1 MEFFLPGAFLFI
13 VSILITYTVIPHL
26 TPIITA
32 ILSIV
37 FLTFGVYTHY
47 QLFSSEYRLSTWQE
61 GLKIYAPA
69 VMIIAI
75 ILFII
80 YGMVAMFTGVH
91 VPIPSMP
98 NLEMPSTNSLT
109 GSVMNTYNS
118 VTNSISNSI
127 TNVAKNTSNSL
138 GNAIGNNTKK
148 NGNKSNV
155 SRSFVETF

>member
-1 MEFFLPGAFLFI
+1 MEFFIPGAFIFI
-13 VSILITYTVIPHL
+13 VSILITYTVLPHL

-80 YGMVAMFTGVH
+80 YGMVAMFTGIH

-109 GSVMNTYNS
+109 GSLMNTYNN
-118 VTNSISNSI
+118 VTNSI
-127 TNVAKNTSNSL
+127 TNTAKNASNSL
-138 GNAIGNNTKK
+138 GNALGNNTKK
-148 NGNKSNV
+148 NGNKSNI

>member
-13 VSILITYTVIPHL
+13 ISILITYAIVPHL

-32 ILSIV
+32 LLSIV

-47 QLFSSEYRLSTWQE
+47 QMFASEYRLSTWQE

-91 VPIPSMP
+91 VPIPTMP
-98 NLEMPSTNSLT
+98 QVEMPSTNSLT
-109 GSVMNTYNS
+109 GSLMNTYNNVS
-118 VTNSISNSI
+118 NSISNSI
-127 TNVAKNTSNSL
+127 TNVSKNTLNSN
-138 GNAIGNNTKK
+138 GNTKK
-148 NGNKSNV
+148 NGNKPNV